1 MKNTFKL
8 LLVVFTALCMLFSL
22 VACVVDDKPDES
34 VAESVTESESPSEE
48 SSVVPDSDPIVE
60 TFTIVFVDYDD
71 TVISSA
77 EYELGATV
85 TEPETPV
92 RVGNETFTYEFAGW
106 DSEVVAVDGD
116 KTYKATYTEI
126 YVEYTIVFVSEGETL
141 TSATYHYGDEVVVP
155 ALPTKDA
162 DETYTYEFAG
172 WDAEVVAVAGNATY
186 TATYTPTYIDYTVV
200 FVDENEVELSRA
212 TYHYGD
218 EVVVPDL
225 PTKDADET
233 YTYTYSWNQEVVA
246 VAGDVTYV
254 AVCTP
259 VYIDYVIEFVDEDGT
274 VISSLAYH
282 YGDEVVEPSA
292 PTKDADETY
301 TYEFAG
307 WDAEVVAVAGNAT
320 YTATY
325 NSVYIEYV
333 VQFNDADGTVLS
345 EETYHY
351 GDEVV
356 EYSEELTKD
365 EDAYFTYE
373 FAGWDSEVVA
383 VAGNATYTAI
393 YTATAKAGYDAHK
406 VSMQNEALV
415 LGAGSIGDGADYAKG
430 AQEGGYVDQAYFA
443 IDGEYGLGDFLAF
456 DFTGKNMP
464 EVAFFA
470 KNYDNSMYAN
480 GLEKQGVV
488 VVSGI
493 TTYNGGLES
502 GINNNGTQV
511 RFAHPFMIQ
520 NAVDNAFLHDFDAE
534 NATSA
539 LGRANLVDGTHYR
552 VVMGFV
558 EGSSHGANGI
568 TLKWYLYDLDTDTV
582 VEEASLGSYNFFT
595 GSAGA
600 VNNMTLNDL
609 VGSVVLYGKFGAT
622 TTIDKLHGV
631 YNGIDYDT
639 VKHGVGKTFTVNFKD
654 ANGEIIETDSVLFG
668 GTPVFNGEI
677 PDAPVL
683 ESDYFESYYAWNE
696 DFTTVVADVNYSLVV
711 ANRVKSQYNYNNVS
725 TVDGTNF
732 VLGTGSIGGGADYTT
747 GQNKGGYVN
756 QSYFAFD
763 GNYGLDDYI
772 AFDFT
777 GKNLP
782 EIAFFAKNYNN
793 SMYAEGTSKQGIVVV
808 TGITTWDGQ
817 LSEVNG
823 DGTKINY
830 GYPYMIQ
837 DAADGGFCKGALAE
851 SALGRANLVDGTHYR
866 VIMGFTGSG
875 KAITLHWYLY
885 DLDTKEVVEQSS
897 MTTWNFFTGS
907 NAQVGN
913 MTINDLSGSIVLY
926 GKFGVDCIVDKIH
939 GVYTD
944 ATIDSVAGMLNGA
957 PVSDKIVLSAGSIGE
972 GANYTE
978 GQNKGGYVS
987 QSYHAID
994 GSYGLDNY
1002 VVFDFTGKNMPEVAF
1017 FAKNYNNSMYAEGTS
1032 KQGIVV
1038 VTGVTTWDG
1047 QLESGVNGN
1056 GTIIRYYHPFMV
1068 SDTANGGFIMD
1079 SEKTSKLGRANLVD
1093 GKHYRVI
1100 MGFTG
1105 GSGHGANGIT
1115 LNWYLYDLDNNV
1127 VVEEAS
1133 LGSWNF
1139 FTGSAEAVN
1148 NMTLNDL
1155 VGSIVLYGKFG
1166 VDCTIDKLHGV
1177 ESGALADV
1185 IAKYTVA

>member
-22 VACVVDDKPDES
+22 VACVVDDTPDES

-48 SSVVPDSDPIVE
+48 SSVAPDSDPIVE

-141 TSATYHYGDEVVVP
+141 SSATYHYGDEVVVP
-155 ALPTKDA
+155 ALPTKDS
-162 DETYTYEFAG
+162 DETYTYEFAS

-274 VISSLAYH
+274 VISSLTYH

-307 WDAEVVAVAGNAT
+307 WDAEVVTVAGNAT

-325 NSVYIEYV
+325 TPTYIDYTV
-333 VQFNDADGTVLS
+333 VFVDENEVELS
-345 EETYHY
+345 RATYHY

-373 FAGWDSEVVA
+373 FAGWDKEITVVA
-383 VAGNATYTAI
+383 CDVKYTAV
-393 YTATAKAGYDAHK
+393 YTATAKAGYDAHH

-480 GLEKQGVV
+480 GLNKQGVV

-520 NAVDNAFLHDFDAE
+520 NAVDNAFLHGFDAE

-558 EGSSHGANGI
+558 EGSSHGTNGI

-595 GSAGA
+595 GSAEA
-600 VNNMTLNDL
+600 VNNMTLSDL

-631 YNGIDYDT
+631 YNGIDFDT

-711 ANRVKSQYNYNNVS
+711 TNRVKSQYNYSNVS
-725 TVDGTNF
+725 TVDGTNV
-732 VLGTGSIGGGADYTT
+732 VLGAGGIGDGANYTL
-747 GQNKGGYVN
+747 GQQNGGYVN
-756 QSYFAFD
+756 QSYFALD
-763 GNYGLDDYI
+763 GNYGLNTYV
-772 AFDFT
+772 ALDFT

-793 SMYAEGTSKQGIVVV
+793 SMYAEGTSKQGVVVV
-808 TGITTWDGQ
+808 TGITTYNGQ
-817 LSEVNG
+817 LSSGVNG
-823 DGTKINY
+823 NGTEINY

-837 DAADGGFCKGALAE
+837 NAADGGFCEGAFAD
-851 SALGRANLVDGTHYR
+851 SALGRATLVDGTHYR

-875 KAITLHWYLY
+875 NKITLHWYLY
-885 DLDTKEVVEQSS
+885 NLDTKTVVEQSS
-897 MTTWNFFTGS
+897 MSTWGFFTGA
-907 NAQVGN
+907 NEKVGN
-913 MTINDLSGSIVLY
+913 MTLNDLVGSIVLY

-944 ATIDSVAGMLNGA
+944 ATIDSVAGVLNGA
-957 PVSDKIVLSAGSIGE
+957 PVSDKIVLSAGSIGD
-972 GANYTE
+972 GANYTI
-978 GQNKGGYVS
+978 GQNNGGYVN
-987 QSYHAID
+987 QSYRAID

-1017 FAKNYNNSMYAEGTS
+1017 FAKNHNNSMYAEGTS
-1032 KQGIVV
+1032 KQGVVV
-1038 VTGVTTWDG
+1038 VTGITTYNG
-1047 QLESGVNGN
+1047 QLSSGVNGN
-1056 GTIIRYYHPFMV
+1056 GTQINYGFPYMIQ
-1068 SDTANGGFIMD
+1068 DAANGGFCEGAFAQ
-1079 SEKTSKLGRANLVD
+1079 SALGRANLVD
-1093 GKHYRVI
+1093 GTHYRVI

-1105 GSGHGANGIT
+1105 SGSAIT
-1115 LNWYLYDLDNNV
+1115 LHWYLYNLDTKT
-1127 VVEEAS
+1127 VVEQS
-1133 LGSWNF
+1133 SMSTWGF
-1139 FTGSAEAVN
+1139 FTGSNEKVG

-1155 VGSIVLYGKFG
+1155 VGSIVFYGKFG